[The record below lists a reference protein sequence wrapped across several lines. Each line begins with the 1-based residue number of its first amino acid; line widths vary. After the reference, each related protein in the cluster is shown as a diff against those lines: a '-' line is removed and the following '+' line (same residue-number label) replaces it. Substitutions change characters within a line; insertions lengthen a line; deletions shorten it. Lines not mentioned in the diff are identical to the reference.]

1 MQSINCSCDSIE
13 FSPQISGSK
22 LTFSRLAAIVLRI
35 ANESNCAC
43 LKLSNE
49 MKGPLIGIELALP
62 PCNGFHGRIT
72 KMAATTLNQRIAGFQ
87 IEEQTEAV
95 AAADRIAQNTL
106 LSELPGAAF
115 AVLTLAYIVL
125 SFAHLA

>member
-1 MQSINCSCDSIE
+1 
-13 FSPQISGSK
+13 
-22 LTFSRLAAIVLRI
+22 
-35 ANESNCAC
+35 
-43 LKLSNE
+43 
-49 MKGPLIGIELALP
+49 
-62 PCNGFHGRIT
+62 
-72 KMAATTLNQRIAGFQ
+72 MAATTLNQRIAGFQ
-87 IEEQTEAV
+87 IEEQTEVV